1 MITKDQLQWIVN
13 DPQAWLSRG
22 EKLSARIQAKR
33 KQISRL
39 HEICTA
45 TTQALKQV
53 VVYTGPTN
61 KIEKCMTEAFDLERE
76 IMVEIEE
83 LLQIQREIAESISLL
98 LDDTKLITIL
108 EMRYLSG
115 YRMEEIADSL
125 IYSLRWIQRLHAE
138 ALAQMKKNALFK
150 LQC

>member
-13 DPQAWLSRG
+13 DPQAWLLRG
-22 EKLSARIQAKR
+22 EKISARIQAKR
-33 KQISRL
+33 KRISYL

-45 TTQALKQV
+45 TTQALKPV
-53 VVYTGPTN
+53 VVYTGPSN

-76 IMVEIEE
+76 VSAEIEE

-98 LDDTKLITIL
+98 LDDTRHIAIM

-115 YRMEEIADSL
+115 YRMEEIAASL
-125 IYSLRWIQRLHAE
+125 IYSLRWTQRLHAE
-138 ALAQMKKNALFK
+138 ALLQMKKSAL
-150 LQC
+150 LRL